1 MESGFGEAVIRG
13 LHRYVRSVIN
23 ELGIRGDAFYAQ
35 LEPTAGAYIALDRRL
50 PDHPDQDVALV
61 WDERYGWSVALET
74 NSSEDL
80 VMVAYHGL
88 EILPSPAAVAAFT
101 REVWATENASR
112 SSAAP
117 AGIRENDV
125 TLAERLTGYLR
136 PVMVISPHEA
146 AGPRGSRSP
155 SA

>member
-13 LHRYVRSVIN
+13 LHRYVRSVIE
-23 ELGIRGDAFYAQ
+23 ELGMRGNAFYAQ
-35 LEPTAGAYIALDRRL
+35 LEPTAGAYIALDRKL

-61 WDERYGWSVALET
+61 WDERYGWSLALET

-80 VMVAYHGL
+80 ITVAYHGL

-101 REVWATENASR
+101 REVCAREDDGR
-112 SSAAP
+112 SSTAP
-117 AGIRENDV
+117 TGIRENDV

-136 PVMVISPHEA
+136 PVMIVNQEA
-146 AGPRGSRSP
+146 DNLPCSR
-155 SA
+155 